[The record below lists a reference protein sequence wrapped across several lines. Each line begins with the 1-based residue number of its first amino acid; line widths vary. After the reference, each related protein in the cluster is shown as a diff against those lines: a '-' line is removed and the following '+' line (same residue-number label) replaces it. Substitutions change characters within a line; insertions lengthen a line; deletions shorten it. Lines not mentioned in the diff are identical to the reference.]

1 MKLGRIA
8 AALSFSILLGT
19 VAQAGTVD
27 PVLVGKW
34 VTTASGSEE
43 QQARTLL
50 LWQITPT
57 GNSTMKIIAKKAGFL
72 STNPERWGIT
82 SPDSPYELEHGL
94 YQVTGSDSFSTMIA
108 GFPADWIAW
117 TRVPRGSTPQD
128 MDGCVFSDLMSEA
141 QGEAPQTAFNPALI
155 GLWQANITRSDGS
168 RVALVWD
175 IGSDGRSKFITIEI
189 LPLALEAQN
198 GQFKLLSPDGEA
210 SEGTYRLIGENAFE
224 MSDPTMIA
232 QWVRCGASSLF

>member
-1 MKLGRIA
+1 MKLARIA
-8 AALSFSILLGT
+8 TAFCFSLLLGT
-19 VAQAGTVD
+19 VAQAETVD
-27 PVLVGKW
+27 PALVGKW
-34 VTTASGSEE
+34 FTTTSGPEGQHE
-43 QQARTLL
+43 RTL
-50 LWQITPT
+50 LWQISPI
-57 GNSTMKIIAKKAGFL
+57 GNSTMKIIARKTGFL

-94 YQVTGSDSFSTMIA
+94 YQVTGPDSFSTMIA

-117 TRVPRGSTPQD
+117 TRVPGGSTPQD

-155 GLWQANITRSDGS
+155 GLWQANITKSDGS

-175 IGSDGRSKFITIEI
+175 IGSDGRSTFITIEI

-198 GQFKLLSPDGEA
+198 GQFKLLPSDGET
-210 SEGTYRLIGENAFE
+210 SEGTYRLIDGDAFE

-232 QWVRCGASSLF
+232 QWVRCGAGSRF